1 MSPGR
6 AEHVRAA
13 VVAMSVAWMR
23 MARVTVSVPARRVA
37 VRRVAVARV
46 RCLGETAQRHD
57 AKANSAERQTERV
70 GVHERM

>member
-6 AEHVRAA
+6 AEDVRAA
-13 VVAMSVAWMR
+13 VVAMSVAWG
-23 MARVTVSVPARRVA
+23 RVTVSVPARRVA
-37 VRRVAVARV
+37 VCRVAVASV
-46 RCLGETAQRHD
+46 RRLGETAQRHD